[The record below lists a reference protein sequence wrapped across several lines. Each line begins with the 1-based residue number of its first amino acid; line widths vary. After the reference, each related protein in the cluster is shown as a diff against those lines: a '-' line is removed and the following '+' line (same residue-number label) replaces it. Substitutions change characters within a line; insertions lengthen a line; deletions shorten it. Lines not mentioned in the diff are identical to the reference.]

1 MVGIASN
8 SSLRPGWKLVVLD
21 DSVVIGYN
29 IHKNNLS

>member
-8 SSLRPGWKLVVLD
+8 SSLRPGWKWVVLD
-21 DSVVIGYN
+21 DSMVIGYN

>member
-1 MVGIASN
+1 MAGIASN
-8 SSLRPGWKLVVLD
+8 SSLRLGWKLVVLD